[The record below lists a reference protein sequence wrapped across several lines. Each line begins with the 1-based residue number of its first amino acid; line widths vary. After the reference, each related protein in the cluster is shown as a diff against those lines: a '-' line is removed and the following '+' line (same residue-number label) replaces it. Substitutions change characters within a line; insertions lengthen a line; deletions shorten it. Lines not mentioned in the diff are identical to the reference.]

1 MIKTFTC
8 SCGNTD
14 PQKAKAYEGLLGYEA
29 LVCKVCGRFSDYQGE
44 HEAGDWSRQLVGLQ
58 NILPNIKVG
67 MIVQLHRKPTS
78 TNNATIV
85 FRGIKSIDYDKKT
98 IVCDDAV
105 EYKFKDII
113 KPS

>member
-14 PQKAKAYEGLLGYEA
+14 PQKAKAYEGLLGY
-29 LVCKVCGRFSDYQGE
+29 
-44 HEAGDWSRQLVGLQ
+44 EAGDWSRQLVGLQ